1 MPTAGMPLRSPAA
14 DRVTA
19 LGSVPVLVKVGGGAP
34 FAVTLKFP
42 FVPTV
47 KVVLFALVKAG
58 GMPSS
63 VTVGSAAPP
72 GNWRS
77 SVNTLAKLLPLTMP

>member
-1 MPTAGMPLRSPAA
+1 M
-14 DRVTA
+14 

-58 GMPSS
+58 GMPSN

-72 GNWRS
+72 TLGS
-77 SVNTLAKLLPLTMP
+77 SVSTLEKLLPLTVP